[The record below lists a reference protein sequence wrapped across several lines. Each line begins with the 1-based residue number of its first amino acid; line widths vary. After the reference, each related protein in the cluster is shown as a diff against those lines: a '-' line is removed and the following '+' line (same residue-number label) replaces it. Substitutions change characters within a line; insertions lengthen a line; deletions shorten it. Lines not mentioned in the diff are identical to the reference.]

1 MTIDRAMEL
10 LQTYS
15 FDELIEVSELTH
27 EEVLVLLDEQ
37 GLLKLPETEPL

>member
-10 LQTYS
+10 LETYT

-27 EEVLVLLDEQ
+27 EEILVVLEEQ
-37 GLLKLPETEPL
+37 GLLRLPEAQPL